1 MNKKHYWQGLILSG
15 LLASTAAIAQT
26 ASRTIE
32 IQPNDTLS
40 EIVARYY
47 PVDNNAR
54 LLIMQHLLEKNPQAF
69 AKGNINYL
77 RVGRQLTLIDIKA
90 IPGIRIIDEPTETE
104 TATTSSPAAH
114 TTSTSQNRQNEL
126 SQQIERLTTE
136 KASLQQ
142 QLEQLQ
148 KDTQQSQ
155 TKLETT
161 STQLRD
167 ENAKLKQA
175 LEQAKAQLAEAQA
188 TPAAIPSGT
197 EAEPVLDENGNPVD
211 MAAMEVEMLKEQLD
225 SLDAANLEIRDEN
238 TKLKQELE
246 QAKTQLA
253 EAQATPAATTSGTE
267 AEPVLDENGNP
278 VDMAAIEVEML
289 KEQLDSL
296 DAANLEIRDENT
308 KLKQELEQAKTQ
320 LAEAQAAP
328 ATTTSGTEAEPVL
341 DENGNPVDMAAMEV
355 EMLKEQ
361 LDSLDAANVEIRA
374 ENEALKQQ
382 LANAQALTSPTDTKS
397 STETDVLRNE
407 LTQAQQELQLAR
419 AALANAELTQHQQSR
434 SLAWWIW
441 GLLLLSLPLAWFLGR
456 QSKSTSTPAHAAA
469 NTADDNNALLL
480 GLRETEPN
488 STVTTTTP
496 TEQTVYPELT
506 ELTGLPSNTTVNDDT
521 AEAALKLD
529 IARAYLDL
537 RDPQSALPILQ
548 EVLVEGGQQQKQEA
562 KEILS
567 FIS

>member
-90 IPGIRIIDEPTETE
+90 IPGIRIIDEPTKTETE

-114 TTSTSQNRQNEL
+114 TTSTSQTRQNEL

-175 LEQAKAQLAEAQA
+175 LEQAKAQLTEAQT

-197 EAEPVLDENGNPVD
+197 KAEPVLDENGNPVD
-211 MAAMEVEMLKEQLD
+211 MAAM
-225 SLDAANLEIRDEN
+225 
-238 TKLKQELE
+238 
-246 QAKTQLA
+246 
-253 EAQATPAATTSGTE
+253 
-267 AEPVLDENGNP
+267 
-278 VDMAAIEVEML
+278 EVEML

-397 STETDVLRNE
+397 STEIDVLRNE

-456 QSKSTSTPAHAAA
+456 QSKSTSTPAHAAT

-488 STVTTTTP
+488 SAVTTTTTP

-506 ELTGLPSNTTVNDDT
+506 ELTGLPSNTAVAITSNDDT